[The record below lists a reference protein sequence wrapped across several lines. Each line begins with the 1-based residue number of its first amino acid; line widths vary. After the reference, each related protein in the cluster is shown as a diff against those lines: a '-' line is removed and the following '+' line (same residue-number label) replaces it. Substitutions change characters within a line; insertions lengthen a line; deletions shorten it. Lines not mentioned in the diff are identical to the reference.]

1 MVIAILAAA
10 AIQTA
15 TIREIRHE
23 LAKPV
28 RIDPTSATEPL
39 YAHWT
44 AASPTVRIDPT
55 PIRPTV
61 LRTPQ
66 GYIAIGYPIC
76 GTEDAKKAE
85 KCIAVQLVPCPMPD
99 DFKVN
104 TWTLPI
110 LPLGCSLPPQVV
122 KP

>member
-23 LAKPV
+23 LAKP
-28 RIDPTSATEPL
+28 
-39 YAHWT
+39 
-44 AASPTVRIDPT
+44 VRIDPT